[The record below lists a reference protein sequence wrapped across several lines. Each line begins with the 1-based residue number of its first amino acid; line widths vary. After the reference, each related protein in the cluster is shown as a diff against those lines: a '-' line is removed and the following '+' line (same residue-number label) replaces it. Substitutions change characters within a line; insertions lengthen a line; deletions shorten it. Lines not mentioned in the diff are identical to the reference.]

1 MKYRLIYRLVREL
14 IKVDVRSPDAVR
26 GAIERALKDDS

>member
-1 MKYRLIYRLVREL
+1 MLLLALAREL
-14 IKVDVRSPDAVR
+14 KGENVLSPDAVR